1 MGGDPL
7 HNFCADNVPGTAFRK
22 VDVLVNGKAFDALQP
37 LTRTLWE
44 VKTDDFDNY
53 KPIVKDFA
61 IKKEV
66 PELRRERKLAEAC
79 GFEFRI
85 GVRSAAH
92 KEALALE
99 ARELEPLIVIMD
111 WC

>member
-1 MGGDPL
+1 VAARALIASTNGRTTPAPGGCG
-7 HNFCADNVPGTAFRK
+7 HRR
-22 VDVLVNGKAFDALQP
+22 DALQP

-44 VKTDDFDNY
+44 IKTDDFDNY

-66 PELRRERKLAEAC
+66 PELLREHRLAQAC

-92 KEALALE
+92 KEALGFA
-99 ARELEPLIVIMD
+99 APELKKLIVIMD